1 MYSLRSPGKG
11 LPMQRTVITI
21 CGLVVLTLAIAG
33 VGPAKLG
40 AQDRVFELRTYT
52 AHEARLDD
60 VVRRFE
66 DHTMRLLEVHGMEN
80 IGYWIPQDP
89 ALSANTLIYLLAHES
104 REGATASWSAFFAD
118 PQWHAV
124 RDASEANGPIVQ
136 GVVRVFLDPTQGSP
150 LR

>member
-1 MYSLRSPGKG
+1 
-11 LPMQRTVITI
+11 MQRHFISLSS
-21 CGLVVLTLAIAG
+21 LVLLNLAI
-33 VGPAKLG
+33 VGMSPASLA

-52 AHEARLDD
+52 AHEGKLDD

-80 IGYWIPQDP
+80 VGYWIPQDP
-89 ALSANTLIYLLAHES
+89 ALSGNTLIYLLAHES
-104 REGATASWSAFFAD
+104 REAATASWSAFFAN
-118 PQWHAV
+118 PEWHAV

-136 GVVRVFLDPTQGSP
+136 GVVRAFLDPISASP